1 MLQGNVPSRGGTAQQ
16 NPQGR
21 ETEEKPGAGLDPLK
35 EDLTHN
41 CAMLGN
47 HSFLCSVTMAGAR
60 SRAVNT
66 AVAPPAG
73 WGDSDK
79 HMPLRYATYRHRLR
93 VAAKDAGKGCV
104 RTSCMLLMEDCL
116 LCEGAI

>member
-21 ETEEKPGAGLDPLK
+21 ETEEKPGTGLDPLK

-47 HSFLCSVTMAGAR
+47 HSFLCSTIMAGAR

-66 AVAPPAG
+66 AVAVGETAISTCLC
-73 WGDSDK
+73 D
-79 HMPLRYATYRHRLR
+79 MP
-93 VAAKDAGKGCV
+93 
-104 RTSCMLLMEDCL
+104 RTDTGSE
-116 LCEGAI
+116 